1 MCEKYNQAIEEIKTK
16 YRALEGKI
24 QEQEEKYE
32 IKVQELEKAVVF
44 KDKVIKNSSSSSR
57 ISTSN

>member
-32 IKVQELEKAVVF
+32 IKVQELEKAVGF
-44 KDKVIKNSSSSSR
+44 KDKVIKKLK
-57 ISTSN
+57 